1 MQSQLVAKNVLLV
14 GMDDKKMAVFRMAFK
29 MHAAVRYSIIEQGA
43 DAQLAIVDVDGS
55 DGVQTWHDFKSQY
68 PDMPAIY
75 TSVNEPEFPVH
86 YLPKPVKIEA
96 LFPLIKA
103 TLRGEGLYN
112 PDQKRIE
119 REKAEAERHRL
130 NLERKLKEKEQG
142 VEHQDQFVVRK
153 FQRKEQLPTANIRK
167 FNAEHGLLGALRV
180 ICRQN
185 KDAAL
190 VFENKP
196 LLVAF
201 PAIQK
206 ILLAVSPDDLK
217 KLCENDNAEISIKYI
232 ADNPTWRKNA
242 KVSFESCLWQFSL
255 WTCRGRLV
263 SEILPD
269 TMVRLKG
276 WPNLTRL
283 AHISDSMRLS
293 AFMTQTTAN
302 LHILYKILR
311 VELKDLLD
319 FIAATY
325 MVGLLAAD
333 PETIQAMMQKF
344 DSKSNSP
351 LSEKVQGNG
360 LQEDGIVVR
369 QKYRAQNTGMLQRL
383 MSRLA
388 VKE

>member
-1 MQSQLVAKNVLLV
+1 M
-14 GMDDKKMAVFRMAFK
+14 
-29 MHAAVRYSIIEQGA
+29 
-43 DAQLAIVDVDGS
+43 
-55 DGVQTWHDFKSQY
+55 
-68 PDMPAIY
+68 
-75 TSVNEPEFPVH
+75 
-86 YLPKPVKIEA
+86 
-96 LFPLIKA
+96 
-103 TLRGEGLYN
+103 
-112 PDQKRIE
+112 
-119 REKAEAERHRL
+119 
-130 NLERKLKEKEQG
+130 
-142 VEHQDQFVVRK
+142 
-153 FQRKEQLPTANIRK
+153 
-167 FNAEHGLLGALRV
+167 
-180 ICRQN
+180 
-185 KDAAL
+185 
-190 VFENKP
+190 
-196 LLVAF
+196 
-201 PAIQK
+201 
-206 ILLAVSPDDLK
+206 
-217 KLCENDNAEISIKYI
+217 
-232 ADNPTWRKNA
+232 
-242 KVSFESCLWQFSL
+242 
-255 WTCRGRLV
+255 